1 MDILNNQI
9 DELKNNLINDIIDIV
24 KIPSVEGEPTNG
36 YPFGE
41 NVDKALK
48 KALEISKKLGFK
60 TKNLDGYMGYAELGE
75 GEEYIGILGHLD
87 VVPEGTGWS
96 YDPYGGTID
105 NGKIYGRG
113 VLDNKGPIIS
123 ALYGL
128 KAVQNSGLKLNKK
141 VRIIFGTNEETGFN
155 DIPYYLSKEKP
166 PIMGFT
172 PDCKYPVVYGERGIG
187 KLSISKEI
195 DLKGLKIYGDFKSNI
210 VPDKCKIDIPV
221 EYIHEDIICYLEE
234 KAINLN
240 IKINDNLN
248 IKMDEKFISIEVKG
262 KQAPANA
269 PQLGEN
275 AITYMI
281 EYLINENLIKDEE
294 LNSFLKFINEYFHN
308 EYYGEKIN
316 IDFEDELTG
325 KLYLNPYELKYEN
338 NRITLMF
345 SVRYPMTCTMDYI
358 LSKIKV
364 NLEDKISLKAES
376 NFNPVNF
383 DKNSYL
389 VRSLQNAYERVTGLD
404 GTPTTTSGG
413 TYAKVMPNIVPF
425 GPSFPGQKGIAH
437 NSDEYMDIDDIILNA
452 KIFANAIYELAKEDK
467 C

>member
-1 MDILNNQI
+1 
-9 DELKNNLINDIIDIV
+9 
-24 KIPSVEGEPTNG
+24 
-36 YPFGE
+36 
-41 NVDKALK
+41 
-48 KALEISKKLGFK
+48 
-60 TKNLDGYMGYAELGE
+60 
-75 GEEYIGILGHLD
+75 
-87 VVPEGTGWS
+87 
-96 YDPYGGTID
+96 
-105 NGKIYGRG
+105 
-113 VLDNKGPIIS
+113 
-123 ALYGL
+123 
-128 KAVQNSGLKLNKK
+128 
-141 VRIIFGTNEETGFN
+141 
-155 DIPYYLSKEKP
+155 
-166 PIMGFT
+166 
-172 PDCKYPVVYGERGIG
+172 
-187 KLSISKEI
+187 
-195 DLKGLKIYGDFKSNI
+195 
-210 VPDKCKIDIPV
+210 
-221 EYIHEDIICYLEE
+221 
-234 KAINLN
+234 
-240 IKINDNLN
+240 
-248 IKMDEKFISIEVKG
+248 MDEKFISIEVKG

-275 AITYMI
+275 AITYMT

-364 NLEDKISLKAES
+364 NLEDKISLKVES

-389 VRSLQNAYERVTGLD
+389 VRSLKNAYERVTGLD

-452 KIFANAIYELAKEDK
+452 KIFANAIYELAKEEK